1 MEILSNHLLKLSGC
15 YPEVSDRQ
23 NDAISLDRGFSDSL
37 PVAIGTAIVLFCVH
51 QGEGE
56 RERER
61 ETKTETFSNK
71 RSWECGVRRRFG
83 ALASALTRVE
93 RKRLIQNQNVGY

>member
-1 MEILSNHLLKLSGC
+1 MILTSKNLEISHFRPMEILSNHLLKLSGC

-37 PVAIGTAIVLFCVH
+37 PVAIGTAIVLFCVFTRR
-51 QGEGE
+51 GE

-71 RSWECGVRRRFG
+71 RSWECGFG
-83 ALASALTRVE
+83 GVLGRSHPL
-93 RKRLIQNQNVGY
+93 